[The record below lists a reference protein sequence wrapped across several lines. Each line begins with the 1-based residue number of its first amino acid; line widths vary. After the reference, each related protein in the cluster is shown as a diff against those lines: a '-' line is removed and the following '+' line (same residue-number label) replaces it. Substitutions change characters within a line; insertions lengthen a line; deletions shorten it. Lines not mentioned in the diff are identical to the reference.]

1 KTLKVGGAVGLG
13 AAVSIFVGM
22 VEAPLAIRPMLPR
35 LSRGELFIVL
45 TCGMATVAGTMMIL
59 YATVLEPAL
68 PGALGHILA
77 ASVMSVPAAIVMAH
91 LMVPSDRTTEGSD
104 QGPMVSYRST
114 MDAITQS
121 TLDGLRLAAAVIA
134 MLVVFLSLTALANS
148 LLGFA
153 PEVAGAPLTL
163 ERMLGWLLAPLA
175 WVIGVPW
182 SEASTAGALLGSKV
196 ILNEFVAYLQLTG
209 LPEGALSERSTLIL
223 TYALCGFA
231 NLGSLG
237 IMIGG
242 LLGMC
247 PERRED
253 ILELAPRT
261 LISGNLATLSTGA
274 MMGLVAGL

>member
-1 KTLKVGGAVGLG
+1 
-13 AAVSIFVGM
+13 

-59 YATVLEPAL
+59 YATVLEPVV

-91 LMVPSDRTTEGSD
+91 IMVPSEHTTDGASNA
-104 QGPMVSYRST
+104 PMVSYGST

-121 TLDGLRLAAAVIA
+121 TLDGLRLAAAVVA

-148 LLGFA
+148 LLSLG
-153 PEVAGAPLTL
+153 PEFAGAPLTL
-163 ERMLGWLLAPLA
+163 ERLLGWLLAPLA
-175 WVIGVPW
+175 WAIGVPW
-182 SEASTAGALLGSKV
+182 SEAGAAGALLGSKI

-209 LPEGALSERSTLIL
+209 LGDGTLSERSTIIM

-253 ILELAPRT
+253 ILALAPKT

-274 MMGLVAGL
+274 MMGLVSGL